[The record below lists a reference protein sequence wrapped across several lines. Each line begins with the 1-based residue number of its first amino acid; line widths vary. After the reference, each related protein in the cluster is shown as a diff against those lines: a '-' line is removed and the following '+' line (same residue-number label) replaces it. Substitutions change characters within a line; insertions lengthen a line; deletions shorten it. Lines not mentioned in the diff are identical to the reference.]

1 MPAFHSEL
9 NIQSTRLRK
18 LAFMLVPSDPNNYAP
33 LGKAVNLGHLPFV
46 TAVTHAFRLGFLK
59 AFLPLQFGKNVFR
72 TCLSLQQM
80 ANSCVS
86 VPDDSSS
93 PVNVNWTMCDV
104 CVCFTPP
111 TACWLCGDE

>member
-9 NIQSTRLRK
+9 NIQSARLRK

-59 AFLPLQFGKNVFR
+59 AFLPLQFGLPSIVTTLFPFLLQE
-72 TCLSLQQM
+72 CL
-80 ANSCVS
+80 
-86 VPDDSSS
+86 
-93 PVNVNWTMCDV
+93 
-104 CVCFTPP
+104 
-111 TACWLCGDE
+111 